1 MRAEVPQPEA
11 LEGEAEE
18 EDTWMD
24 SPPADQQQKFTNLPP
39 EEEAI
44 LQEWCSQ
51 EHVSLPTDALNV
63 SDGSIKPLSP
73 QEERE
78 LRDHITSGH
87 VKKSNLCKGC
97 LLSEGD
103 SEGPRKLHK
112 RVRDLCPEI
121 VSVREHV
128 DPIIRRLM
136 TSLSTKNNTEEE
148 DEFMQEFIPS
158 CFDDTCD
165 GLMDRDIPLDGDTQ
179 STLGM
184 AVESFPKLI
193 PQVFDIY
200 RKAAKRMFARQ
211 AEERRQSLEEVEAAA
226 QLEAQPGCNVPE
238 FTQHLMNLLEER
250 TPREHWDADLRSTLT
265 DQLTYFLSQNT
276 CGPKLLSEAVSR
288 LSSTTHHRPKQTVE
302 GEVWHQ

>member
-1 MRAEVPQPEA
+1 MTGDP
-11 LEGEAEE
+11 
-18 EDTWMD
+18 
-24 SPPADQQQKFTNLPP
+24 DQD
-39 EEEAI
+39 I
-44 LQEWCSQ
+44 
-51 EHVSLPTDALNV
+51 
-63 SDGSIKPLSP
+63 
-73 QEERE
+73 E
-78 LRDHITSGH
+78 LLVYH
-87 VKKSNLCKGC
+87 
-97 LLSEGD
+97 
-103 SEGPRKLHK
+103 
-112 RVRDLCPEI
+112 LCPEI

-158 CFDDTCD
+158 CFDDTYD
-165 GLMDRDIPLDGDTQ
+165 GLMDRDIPLDEDTQ

-226 QLEAQPGCNVPE
+226 QQEAQPGCSVPE

-276 CGPKLLSEAVSR
+276 SVDPSYLVKQYQDYLQQLTTAQNKRLRAKYGTNKVDMLKESGVIRRIIMKIPEIAQETFEVHGYNPDKERVLGSR
-288 LSSTTHHRPKQTVE
+288 LC
-302 GEVWHQ
+302 